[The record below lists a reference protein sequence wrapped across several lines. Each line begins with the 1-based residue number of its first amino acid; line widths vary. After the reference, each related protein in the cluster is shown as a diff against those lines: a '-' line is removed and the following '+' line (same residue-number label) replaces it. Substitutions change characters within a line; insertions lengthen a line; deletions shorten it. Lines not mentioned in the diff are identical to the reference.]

1 VLGKREVPIPEN
13 IDIFHLIR
21 EMPASEKNAL
31 QAVMEV
37 DEERVRLEKLA
48 DTLVACEDDGKSK
61 QFKSHRTFNFLKL
74 TFTFYYIAVR
84 NGRRF

>member
-1 VLGKREVPIPEN
+1 LLRSLGKSTLLAVLGKREVPIPEN

-48 DTLVACEDDGKSK
+48 DTLVACEDDGKK
-61 QFKSHRTFNFLKL
+61 IYLGTKNIFDD
-74 TFTFYYIAVR
+74 
-84 NGRRF
+84 